1 MAAILNPSTS
11 GAEVSLHPANHKTIF
26 VIDHSPEFGAQRE
39 SVIEFDFNKT
49 RTPGFIPLAPV
60 AKSCWTSS
68 VECAIEYC
76 RIVWDLFPTGKLIR
90 FIVSDHKA
98 QVLNSWN
105 PSQQSVAHMSNAL
118 ALIGIPPPPAPDPV
132 FVSSVDHGLQEAVS
146 AMCECTDQQHEKR
159 TSLNDNVVPVVNRCR
174 VICITYGMNKDKV
187 VEMGTKM
194 QNELYLGNK
203 FAASSDLLNAKV
215 ERASVIRATTDSPLS
230 PDAKFHSSQSKTILE
245 LWVSKFCKQKPRPE
259 FAGLATA
266 QALGGGRFKAKLY
279 PLFKERPPNASK
291 GGGKGPSRQ
300 PIIEGQTQGLKI
312 RNAHIGSFLCS
323 EINKIE
329 NIKRITIVPLRL
341 SILTLLAAAAP
352 EMAPF
357 MADECLMAIP
367 EIEGIDYT
375 TKEYM
380 NFVSHIQNAAQR
392 LNKELEKAGNA
403 NGTWSPHQVEL
414 ALWTHYV
421 ASEYQ
426 PELLDSIPNG
436 TSPPHSNGN
445 EEPHEEN
452 SNATSVD
459 VHDVSDESSLD
470 ANGKVTESSSVAATD
485 ENTNTSLPDP
495 EDLSPLV
502 VNNNQDDD
510 GTTAEPTAVNENDDE
525 SSSSEPPSK
534 KAKPDEPT
542 NLNKIKICLVQ
553 ALYDFTPQEAGELG
567 FRRGDVITVTDRS
580 DQHWWHGEIGTRRGL
595 FPATY
600 ITPYHC

>member
-1 MAAILNPSTS
+1 MA
-11 GAEVSLHPANHKTIF
+11 
-26 VIDHSPEFGAQRE
+26 
-39 SVIEFDFNKT
+39 
-49 RTPGFIPLAPV
+49 
-60 AKSCWTSS
+60 SS
-68 VECAIEYC
+68 I
-76 RIVWDLFPTGKLIR
+76 
-90 FIVSDHKA
+90 
-98 QVLNSWN
+98 
-105 PSQQSVAHMSNAL
+105 
-118 ALIGIPPPPAPDPV
+118 
-132 FVSSVDHGLQEAVS
+132 
-146 AMCECTDQQHEKR
+146 
-159 TSLNDNVVPVVNRCR
+159 
-174 VICITYGMNKDKV
+174 KD
-187 VEMGTKM
+187 TATF
-194 QNELYLGNK
+194 
-203 FAASSDLLNAKV
+203 FAAG
-215 ERASVIRATTDSPLS
+215 SVKQFEHVLS
-230 PDAKFHSSQSKTILE
+230 
-245 LWVSKFCKQKPRPE
+245 
-259 FAGLATA
+259 
-266 QALGGGRFKAKLY
+266 LY
-279 PLFKERPPNASK
+279 PEA
-291 GGGKGPSRQ
+291 
-300 PIIEGQTQGLKI
+300 
-312 RNAHIGSFLCS
+312 
-323 EINKIE
+323 
-329 NIKRITIVPLRL
+329 LRL
-341 SILTLLAAAAP
+341 KAERKKKKPEELIKLDNWYQNDLPKKIKSRGKDAHLNHEELVQLMKWKQARGKFYPQLNYLVKVNTPRAVMAETKKAFRKLPNLEQAITALSNLKGVGITMASALLAAAAP

-534 KAKPDEPT
+534 KAKPDEPV
-542 NLNKIKICLVQ
+542 K
-553 ALYDFTPQEAGELG
+553 
-567 FRRGDVITVTDRS
+567 
-580 DQHWWHGEIGTRRGL
+580 
-595 FPATY
+595 
-600 ITPYHC
+600 